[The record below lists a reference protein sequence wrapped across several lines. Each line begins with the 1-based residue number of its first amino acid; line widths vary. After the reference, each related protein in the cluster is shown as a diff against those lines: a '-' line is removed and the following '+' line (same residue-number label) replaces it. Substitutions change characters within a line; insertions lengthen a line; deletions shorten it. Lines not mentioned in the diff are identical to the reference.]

1 MEIMEG
7 SSHSRSSFS
16 SASALEG
23 RQRRS
28 SQSSSLSPHPQR
40 ESCSSSNSTIR
51 ISTPT
56 LDPADEQIVENWIQ
70 QSLAMPSAHGDDDAY
85 YGNGSSDD
93 GSIDVNGSASTTNL
107 HRRERSLDDDIYS
120 NSGIYDSTT
129 TSPPPPSSNPSIA
142 THSNIYNTPS
152 IIGSFNDNENDNN
165 NNSNHNNIAASYP
178 FFKPDIR
185 ADWGSDSCMF
195 NGDDSILV
203 GGSTRSSLIFNASMP
218 GTTMATTTDNNNNQ
232 HPLKV
237 SRSVGQLSKSPV
249 REEGG
254 GGGGGNNSSSTS
266 SSGVKGISS
275 VIHDAARITD
285 WQTVVELCQQQ
296 PKNAAFTGRDGWTAL
311 HHACNRRCPYPNVV
325 ESLIRAYPDALLMT
339 EEKGWLP
346 LHYAC
351 RFKAPKEVVRLLL
364 QIYPGKGRVGVSR
377 PDRKGRSPLYYAVR
391 YDAPSGVV
399 GLLLEVDA
407 SAVLE
412 EDQNADSPLALVWDD
427 WAEKL
432 DGKRTI
438 QKILD
443 GTDVINNN
451 NNNNHQDNNNMMNN
465 SLGIFFDMSTIN
477 NTDNIDDATKIDL
490 FEKSKM
496 VRKRLESQTKVFDR
510 WNKVN
515 VFLKAAFGFSLDEDW
530 EFVTAATAADNSYYS
545 EEKKRD
551 NERSQ
556 QQCPSTEHRWRILHA
571 ISAIKCH
578 YSLFLLAISL
588 HPEQAFELDRN
599 NLRRIDNIY
608 KSNTKGGCSSKS
620 KPSNLTAL
628 HLATSSQNGGDSGK
642 MVLTQLLALNP
653 GAAESVDT
661 EGSTPLHRI
670 SENNLKSDWNINGV
684 EEVYRA
690 NTNAIRTVDINGR
703 LPLHRASS
711 SIRNYDNNIED
722 EVILLKSVLCRLLQH
737 HDEAARCSDYFGCL
751 PLHLVAQHG
760 KRWDVQVQAL
770 YDANT
775 AAVRAR
781 TGVKLF
787 NRLPIHLAT
796 ANINSDFSL
805 ISKLVEYNPRGT
817 SQADRKGFLPLHL
830 ACVSGLS
837 WKSIQSIHEAFPEA
851 VRQAEQNR
859 RGWNALHM
867 AASSECSDDE
877 LISNL
882 VQLYPEATS
891 VHDSDDRYPLHLA
904 CLSGKDWDGGVSSL
918 FEANADAIR
927 CRDKG
932 GLLPLHI
939 VALRYRTKSDG
950 DGYDA
955 CDDDDSSR
963 PKVTDIIR
971 SRRLSKSGLALE
983 ADQLTAK
990 ETKEAKELSNIFELL
1005 KADPTVLL

>member
-1 MEIMEG
+1 
-7 SSHSRSSFS
+7 
-16 SASALEG
+16 
-23 RQRRS
+23 
-28 SQSSSLSPHPQR
+28 
-40 ESCSSSNSTIR
+40 
-51 ISTPT
+51 
-56 LDPADEQIVENWIQ
+56 
-70 QSLAMPSAHGDDDAY
+70 
-85 YGNGSSDD
+85 
-93 GSIDVNGSASTTNL
+93 
-107 HRRERSLDDDIYS
+107 
-120 NSGIYDSTT
+120 
-129 TSPPPPSSNPSIA
+129 
-142 THSNIYNTPS
+142 
-152 IIGSFNDNENDNN
+152 
-165 NNSNHNNIAASYP
+165 
-178 FFKPDIR
+178 
-185 ADWGSDSCMF
+185 MF

-203 GGSTRSSLIFNASMP
+203 GGSSRDSLIFSKSIS
-218 GTTMATTTDNNNNQ
+218 GITTMTDNKNNNQ

-237 SRSVGQLSKSPV
+237 SRSVGHFSKSSPSL
-249 REEGG
+249 RGGEEGG
-254 GGGGGNNSSSTS
+254 GGENNNSSGG
-266 SSGVKGISS
+266 SGVKGISS

-296 PKNAAFTGRDGWTAL
+296 PENAAFTGRDGWTAL

-325 ESLIRAYPDALLMT
+325 ESLIRAYPDALLIV

-364 QIYPGKGRVGVSR
+364 QMYPDKGSAGVSR

-443 GTDVINNN
+443 GTDV
-451 NNNNHQDNNNMMNN
+451 
-465 SLGIFFDMSTIN
+465 
-477 NTDNIDDATKIDL
+477 DL
-490 FEKSKM
+490 FVKSKM

-530 EFVTAATAADNSYYS
+530 EFVTAASAADSN
-545 EEKKRD
+545 R
-551 NERSQ
+551 
-556 QQCPSTEHRWRILHA
+556 RWRILHA

-608 KSNTKGGCSSKS
+608 KSNTKGDRNKS
-620 KPSNLTAL
+620 KPSDLTAL
-628 HLATSSQNGGDSGK
+628 HLAASSSAGGDSGK

-653 GAAESVDT
+653 DAAESVDT

-670 SENNLKSDWNINGV
+670 SENNFKSDWNINGV
-684 EEVYRA
+684 EEVYCA
-690 NTNAIRTVDINGR
+690 NINAIRTVDINGR

-722 EVILLKSVLCRLLQH
+722 DVILSKSVLCRLLQL
-737 HDEAARCSDYFGCL
+737 HDEAARCSDYLGCH

-775 AAVRAR
+775 AVVRVR
-781 TGVKLF
+781 TGVKLL

-796 ANINSDFSL
+796 ANVNSDFSL

-837 WKSIQSIHEAFPEA
+837 WKSVQLIHEAFPGA

-867 AASSECSDDE
+867 AASSKCSDDE

-882 VQLYPEATS
+882 VQLYPEAAS
-891 VHDSDDRYPLHLA
+891 DHDSDARYPLHLA
-904 CLSGKDWDGGVSSL
+904 CLSGKDWDGGLSSL
-918 FEANADAIR
+918 FEANANAIR
-927 CRDKG
+927 CRDKD

-939 VALRYRTKSDG
+939 VALRYRTKSN
-950 DGYDA
+950 
-955 CDDDDSSR
+955 DDDDSCE
-963 PKVTDIIR
+963 DN
-971 SRRLSKSGLALE
+971 
-983 ADQLTAK
+983 DNQLTAK